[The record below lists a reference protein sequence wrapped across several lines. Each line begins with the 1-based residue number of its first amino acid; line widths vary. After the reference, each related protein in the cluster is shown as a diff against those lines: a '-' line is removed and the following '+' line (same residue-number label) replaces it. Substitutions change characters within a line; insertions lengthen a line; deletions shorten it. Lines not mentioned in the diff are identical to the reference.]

1 MAQTVRSCAA
11 TSTVRPVT
19 NGCEQAIGTPDVAD
33 SLRSMKTRS
42 LVIATVAG
50 MLSLAA
56 CGGSDSSAPTTPIN
70 ADVVVNALDGL
81 KWDQP
86 SYSAKAGD
94 VVIAAT
100 NKSGLPH
107 NVHLIT
113 PDGTLM
119 DTSITI
125 GSKGVTKSATFKVT
139 AGTYTLI
146 CTVPGHS
153 NMKAPLVVS

>member
-1 MAQTVRSCAA
+1 
-11 TSTVRPVT
+11 
-19 NGCEQAIGTPDVAD
+19 
-33 SLRSMKTRS
+33 
-42 LVIATVAG
+42 

>member
-19 NGCEQAIGTPDVAD
+19 NGCEQAIGTPNAAD
-33 SLRSMKTRS
+33 SLRAMKTRS
-42 LVIATVAG
+42 LAIAAVAG

-56 CGGSDSSAPTTPIN
+56 CGGSDASTPTTPIN

-94 VVIAAT
+94 VVIERGTRHAWS
-100 NKSGLPH
+100 NRSGKPAVVAIASH
-107 NVHLIT
+107 SAKA
-113 PDGTLM
+113 G
-119 DTSITI
+119 I
-125 GSKGVTKSATFKVT
+125 GS
-139 AGTYTLI
+139 
-146 CTVPGHS
+146 
-153 NMKAPLVVS
+153 